1 MVSVC
6 LASDALLQHLPSYLG
21 FSYLGHGVSLHGCS
35 SKQYCAISWRNLE
48 RVTCFWHHM
57 NSIRDWAQLRL
68 QCKFLRF
75 WLGGGAEIYWSSC
88 GHLRQAWNEV
98 PLLPKPATTNQEWL
112 PHSPVPPCPLC
123 PETSFRLHSENLRGY
138 ESTFPLPHTQVKN
151 MTILKNKGGG
161 KKR

>member
-6 LASDALLQHLPSYLG
+6 PPSDALLQHLPSYLG
-21 FSYLGHGVSLHGCS
+21 FSYLGHGVCLHGCS
-35 SKQYCAISWRNLE
+35 SKQYCTISWRSLE
-48 RVTCFWHHM
+48 RITCFWYHM

-98 PLLPKPATTNQEWL
+98 PLLPKPATTNQEWPASFSSASL
-112 PHSPVPPCPLC
+112 PSVSRDHFQISPRELPRLWIDISTASHS
-123 PETSFRLHSENLRGY
+123 SEKHD
-138 ESTFPLPHTQVKN
+138 HTEE
-151 MTILKNKGGG
+151 
-161 KKR
+161 